1 MEGRKAISFVVY
13 RSEEA
18 DIVRTV
24 RAVKELIRKESGVGL
39 IGLLLVVV
47 MLSIFGTFLDSIS
60 LTALVL
66 LIGIIVDNGIIISEN
81 IYHRREM
88 GDSPMEAAVNRINEV
103 LLPVLTTILTTFL
116 ASAPMFFM
124 KGMMGKFVFVIPLT
138 ISLALFI
145 SLGVHQRASSR

>member
-1 MEGRKAISFVVY
+1 M
-13 RSEEA
+13 
-18 DIVRTV
+18 
-24 RAVKELIRKESGVGL
+24 
-39 IGLLLVVV
+39 LVVV

-124 KGMMGKFVFVIPLT
+124 KGMMGKIVFVIPLT

>member
-1 MEGRKAISFVVY
+1 M
-13 RSEEA
+13 
-18 DIVRTV
+18 
-24 RAVKELIRKESGVGL
+24 
-39 IGLLLVVV
+39 LVVV

-81 IYHRREM
+81 IYRRREM